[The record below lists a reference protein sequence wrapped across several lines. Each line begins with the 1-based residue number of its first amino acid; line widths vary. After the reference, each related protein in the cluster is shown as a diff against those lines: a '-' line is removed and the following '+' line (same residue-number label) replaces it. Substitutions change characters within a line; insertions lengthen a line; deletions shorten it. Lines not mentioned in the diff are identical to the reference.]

1 MKTESKLKKK
11 PFKRRRGRTAR
22 IIEGYL
28 ERKRRALLEKHYGD
42 LKEILPHHRG
52 IYALYRGD
60 RLYYIGIA
68 QNVAGRLRGHLKD
81 KHSRKWDYF
90 SLYACRSLQTIRTL
104 EKLFLRIARPE
115 GNSQRGRVGGTN
127 LTERLSNNL
136 HLKQDKLLQSQ
147 T

>member
-1 MKTESKLKKK
+1 MKTEPKPEKKTS
-11 PFKRRRGRTAR
+11 KRRRRRTAK

-28 ERKRRALLEKHYGD
+28 ERKRRTLLEKHYGD

-90 SLYACRSLQTIRTL
+90 SVYACRSLQTIRTL

-115 GNSQRGRVGGTN
+115 GNSQRGRVGGIN
-127 LTERLSNNL
+127 LTEHLSNYL
-136 HLKQDKLLQSQ
+136 LSKQEKLLQSRK
-147 T
+147 